1 MGRMRGLILACLLLT
16 APVSAQEIAFADEPC
31 RVPALEFEIATP
43 EGWERLQN
51 HRNLVVRSRDQL
63 GFIVSR
69 EPFLEDPKRFAAAWE
84 AELRAAGKKVKVT
97 PTKAG
102 RLEAWR
108 AKWTAGAKGE
118 RDIEV
123 WRLRV
128 PGSEMLYNFS
138 FSGAAGTE
146 FKPLVDPLFKSFK
159 VTAPKP
165 SLEFQTQRVSLGS
178 RFTVALPKGYAKVK
192 QALSLGEV
200 ALYYGGHYATYLYGY
215 KEPHLA
221 GRISIR
227 TLRADRPIG
236 MEDGRVIQTNNVRD
250 VSEAWWESVEMR
262 HLGGVVGKPKMRSAR
277 FAGAKGATVMASGLS
292 KEGRPKR
299 VFIYVGR
306 MKLNVLI
313 LSIVVDEREA
323 LRHKN
328 LFKQICSKLK
338 AER

>member
-1 MGRMRGLILACLLLT
+1 MRGLILAGLLLA
-16 APVSAQEIAFADEPC
+16 APASAQEIAFAEEPC
-31 RVPALEFEIATP
+31 RVQALEFEIATP

-51 HRNLVVRSRDQL
+51 HRNLVVRSRDQT

-69 EPFLEDPKRFAAAWE
+69 EPFLDDPKRFGAAWE
-84 AELRAAGKKVKVT
+84 ADLRAAGRKVKVT
-97 PTKAG
+97 PTKVG

-123 WRLRV
+123 WRVRV
-128 PGSEMLYNFS
+128 PGAEMLYNFS
-138 FSGAAGTE
+138 FSGAAGTD
-146 FKPLVDPLFKSFK
+146 FNPLVRPLFKSFK

-165 SLEFQTQRVSLGS
+165 SLEFQKQRISLGP
-178 RFTVALPKGYAKVK
+178 RFTVALPKGYAKVQ
-192 QALSLGEV
+192 QAFSLGEV
-200 ALYYGGHYATYLYGY
+200 ALYYDRHYATYLYGY

-227 TLRADRPIG
+227 TLTADRPVG

-250 VSEAWWESVEMR
+250 VSEAWWEVAEMP
-262 HLGGVVGKPKMRSAR
+262 HLGEVVGRPKMRSAR
-277 FAGAKGATVMASGLS
+277 FAGAKGASVTASALT
-292 KEGRPKR
+292 KEGLPKR
-299 VFIYVGR
+299 IFIYVGR
-306 MKLNVLI
+306 MKRNVLI

-328 LFKQICSKLK
+328 LFKKICSKLK